1 MLFQITFWTVAILS
15 LAGTVLIFSA
25 IAIGALKPE
34 NQNRIE
40 PRAHWTKGTSGP
52 SHGRGAEREARK
64 SISSS
69 EVFHPCPKH
78 AASTRNGKDRHV

>member
-1 MLFQITFWTVAILS
+1 MLFQITFWTVALLS
-15 LAGTVLIFSA
+15 LTGTVLIFSA

-40 PRAHWTKGTSGP
+40 PRAHWTKGA
-52 SHGRGAEREARK
+52 SHPGRGTEREARK

>member
-52 SHGRGAEREARK
+52 SHGRDA
-64 SISSS
+64 
-69 EVFHPCPKH
+69 FHPCPKH